1 MHMAIVVLSVL
12 LTSLFGFSGTTKV
25 FNTTTARNNAAHLG
39 ISAGLSRMIGA
50 AEIAAAIGLM
60 AGLVIHPLAAVTAAA
75 VCVLMA
81 GGVSYHAKAKD
92 KPWQICS
99 GLHHRSSSCCTIV
112 RSSRSAAN
120 LPGRGRGRRPRARR
134 CAVNGR

>member
-12 LTSLFGFSGTTKV
+12 LTLLFGFSGTTKV

-50 AEIAAAIGLM
+50 AEIASAIGLM

-92 KPWQICS
+92 NMHAMLP
-99 GLHHRSSSCCTIV
+99 
-112 RSSRSAAN
+112 AAITGIAAATV
-120 LPGRGRGRRPRARR
+120 LALSV
-134 CAVNGR
+134 AQ